1 MPESL
6 ATAARPIAE
15 AIRARGV
22 LLDEPNELYPELL
35 NVCGMNP
42 LDGHNS
48 SSRKQMFASHLG
60 QCLVINGSTE
70 KRIQSGT
77 EREFGKYTFSTRVP
91 VNCEVIR
98 IIDRYRET
106 YGQDSVLKRASDNP
120 ETVII
125 YEDVK
130 TKEIGCIT
138 VKGHMSNHSY
148 FGFRNKIT
156 PKLLEVNTHQNR
168 HLAAGDILTDSPSI
182 AENGGYKYGRE
193 CNIAYMSH
201 PATSEDGILI
211 SEKVLKEFGFKKYES
226 RVVEFGNKSFP
237 LNLYG
242 DEHNFKAFPDIGDY
256 IRPDGLLMAL
266 RPYEKSDQ
274 SYDRELAMIEQSI
287 YDLMEVDHVFDRLV
301 YADGPTG
308 RVVDIRVHHDIQ
320 ANNSPTPMGM
330 DTQAL
335 RYDQARR
342 IFYSEIVHE
351 WKRLE
356 RDRKESLRITPEF
369 HRLVVEALAVVQE
382 TKERVFKLYRK
393 APLDD
398 WRIEFVIEY
407 DVIPTIGFK
416 LTDSAG
422 GKGVVCHVV
431 PEDHMPIDADGNRAD
446 IVMDPNSTVSRMN
459 LSRKY
464 EQYINAH
471 SRDVTKQIRSW
482 FDIDAKDRDIIHK
495 VQTIERQNP
504 TLFEQAWKYLTGYY
518 EIVTPLM
525 EAWFSSNAYLKPHAE
540 HLADVIK
547 KGIYLW
553 KPTNCPRESTDI
565 VRMLEANYPSTYGPV
580 SYVGNTGLRR
590 TTKVPVRIGSV
601 YIILLEKTAD
611 DWSAVSSG
619 KTQHYGVLA
628 QVGNQDKYT
637 QPYRSQPIRAFGE
650 AEIRIAAS
658 YAGQRVT
665 AEIMDRNNNPET
677 HRSIVN
683 AILEADEPTAIF
695 NAVDRNLIPYGGSR
709 PLQLVKH
716 ILACYG
722 VRFVYKPY
730 EPPVVDWRTQPEQL
744 AAAIA
749 AKELHPSLTMH

>member
-1 MPESL
+1 MSEIQSSPTS
-6 ATAARPIAE
+6 IAS
-15 AIRARGV
+15 AVRRRGV
-22 LLDEPNELYPELL
+22 LRDEPNELHPELL

-42 LDGHNS
+42 LDAHNS

-60 QCLVINGSTE
+60 QCLVINGATE
-70 KRIQSGT
+70 KRLQSGT
-77 EREFGKYTFSTRVP
+77 EREFGKYTFSTKIP
-91 VNCEVIR
+91 VDCQVIQ

-106 YGQDSVLKRASDNP
+106 HGLDSVLKDKRDNP
-120 ETVII
+120 ETIII
-125 YEDVK
+125 YEDIK
-130 TKEIGCIT
+130 TKEVGY
-138 VKGHMSNHSY
+138 VSVEGHTSNHSY
-148 FGFRNKIT
+148 FGFKNKMS
-156 PKLLEVNTHQNR
+156 PE
-168 HLAAGDILTDSPSI
+168 LARLHRDSSIKAGTILTNSPSI
-182 AENGGYKYGRE
+182 DEDGNYKYGRE

-211 SEKVLKEFGFKKYES
+211 SQSVLREFGFKKYET

-242 DEHNFKAFPDIGDY
+242 DENIFKAFPDIGDY
-256 IRPDGLLMAL
+256 IRGDGLLMGL
-266 RPYEKSDQ
+266 RPYEKTDQ
-274 SYDRELAMIEQSI
+274 SYDRELALVEQSV

-308 RVVDIRVHHDIQ
+308 RVVDIRVHHDIK
-320 ANNSPTPMGM
+320 ATNSPTPIGM

-342 IFYSEIVHE
+342 IFYGEIVSV
-351 WKRLE
+351 WRRLE
-356 RDRKESLRITPEF
+356 RDRRESLRLTPEF
-369 HRLVVEALAVVQE
+369 HALVRDALAVVHE
-382 TKERVFKLYRK
+382 TNERVFKLYRK

-398 WRIEFVIEY
+398 WRIEFTIEY
-407 DVIPTIGFK
+407 DVVPTIGFK

-422 GKGVVCHVV
+422 GKGVICHVV
-431 PEDHMPIDADGNRAD
+431 PDDHMPMDADGNRAD

-459 LSRKY
+459 LSRIY

-471 SRDVTKQIRSW
+471 SRDVSKQIRHW
-482 FDIDAKDRDIIHK
+482 FGIGEHDRETIHK
-495 VQTIERQNP
+495 VQTIERQNKAV
-504 TLFEQAWKYLTGYY
+504 FDQAWNYLLGYY
-518 EIVTPLM
+518 EIVSPLM
-525 EAWFSSNAYLKPHAE
+525 HAWFIGGQYLRTQAE
-540 HLADVIK
+540 HLTEVIK
-547 KGIYLW
+547 KGIYIW
-553 KPTNCPRESTDI
+553 KPTNCPRESSDI
-565 VRMLEANYPSTYGPV
+565 VRMLEASYPSTYGPV
-580 SYVGNTGLRR
+580 TYVGNSGRR
-590 TTKVPVRIGSV
+590 VTTKVPVRIGSV

-628 QVGNQDKYT
+628 QVGNQDKYA

-665 AEIMDRNNNPET
+665 AEIMDRNNNPES
-677 HRSIVN
+677 HKSIVYS
-683 AILEADEPTAIF
+683 ILEAPEPTNIY
-695 NAVDRNLIPYGGSR
+695 NAVDRSKIPYGGSR

-730 EPPVVDWRTQPEQL
+730 VAPTVDYRPLPEQV
-744 AAAIA
+744 ATY
-749 AKELHPSLTMH
+749 HQSLTVH

>member
-1 MPESL
+1 MIETHITPI
-6 ATAARPIAE
+6 ATAVR
-15 AIRARGV
+15 RRGV
-22 LLDEPNELYPELL
+22 LRDEPNELYPELM

-42 LDGHNS
+42 LDAHNS

-60 QCLVINGSTE
+60 QCLVINGATE
-70 KRIQSGT
+70 KRLQSGT
-77 EREFGKYTFSTRVP
+77 EREFGKYTFSTKIP
-91 VNCEVIR
+91 VGCKVIKV
-98 IIDRYRET
+98 INRYRET
-106 YGQDSVLKRASDNP
+106 WGQDSVLKDKQDNP

-125 YEDVK
+125 YEDVQ
-130 TKEIGCIT
+130 TKEVGCVV
-138 VKGHMSNHSY
+138 VKQYTSNHSY
-148 FGFRNKIT
+148 FGFKNKIN
-156 PKLLEVNTHQNR
+156 PIVNQIHQDD
-168 HLAAGDILTDSPSI
+168 HLPAGTILTNSPSVEMTEGDAPMI
-182 AENGGYKYGRE
+182 KSYKYGRE

-211 SEKVLKEFGFKKYES
+211 SQKVLREFGFKKYET

-237 LNLYG
+237 LNTYG
-242 DEHNFKAFPDIGDY
+242 DENVFKAFPDIGES
-256 IRPDGLLMAL
+256 IRPDGLLMAF

-274 SYDRELAMIEQSI
+274 SYDRELALVEQSI
-287 YDLMEVDHVFDRLV
+287 YDLMEVDHVFDKLV
-301 YADGPTG
+301 YADGPGG
-308 RVVDIRVHHDIQ
+308 RVVDIRVHHDTK
-320 ANNSPTPMGM
+320 ATNSPTPIGM

-335 RYDQARR
+335 RYDAARR
-342 IFYSEIVHE
+342 IFYQDIVTE
-351 WKRLE
+351 WRRLE
-356 RDRKESLRITPEF
+356 RDRRESLKITPEF
-369 HRLVVEALAVVQE
+369 HRLVVEALAVVHE
-382 TKERVFKLYRK
+382 TQERVFKLYRK

-422 GKGVVCHVV
+422 GKGVICHVV
-431 PEDHMPIDADGNRAD
+431 PDDWMPTDADGNRAD

-471 SRDVTKQIRSW
+471 SRDVAKQIRTW
-482 FDIDAKDRDIIHK
+482 FGIDAKDRETIHK
-495 VQTIERQNP
+495 VQTIERQNKP
-504 TLFEQAWKYLTGYY
+504 LFDQAWKYLMGYY
-518 EIVTPLM
+518 QIVSPLM
-525 EAWFSSNAYLKPHAE
+525 QSWFDTGGYMRTSAE
-540 HLADVIK
+540 HLTEVIK
-547 KGIYLW
+547 NGIHIW
-553 KPTNCPRESTDI
+553 KPTNCPRESSDI

-580 SYVGNTGLRR
+580 TYVGNSGRR
-590 TTKVPVRIGSV
+590 VTTKVKVRIGSV

-619 KTQHYGVLA
+619 RTQHYGVLA

-677 HRSIVN
+677 HKAIVE
-683 AILEADEPTAIF
+683 AILDAEEPSNIY
-695 NAVDRNLIPYGGSR
+695 NAVDRTKIPYGGSR

-722 VRFVYKPY
+722 VRFVYTPY
-730 EPPVVDWRTQPEQL
+730 NAPKVDYRSLPQQTHH
-744 AAAIA
+744 A
-749 AKELHPSLTMH
+749 SLTMH

>member
-1 MPESL
+1 MPVSL
-6 ATAARPIAE
+6 ATSPTPIAE
-15 AIRARGV
+15 AIRQRGV
-22 LLDEPNELYPELL
+22 LREEPNELYPELM

-48 SSRKQMFASHLG
+48 SSRRQMFASHLG

-77 EREFGKYTFSTRVP
+77 EREFAKYTFSTKIP
-91 VNCEVIR
+91 VDCEVIKV
-98 IIDRYRET
+98 IDRYRET
-106 YGQDSVLKRASDNP
+106 YGQDSVLKTAKDNP

-125 YEDVK
+125 YEDVR
-130 TKEIGCIT
+130 TKEVGCVT
-138 VKGHMSNHSY
+138 VRGHTSNHSY
-148 FGFRNKIT
+148 FGFRNKVT
-156 PKLLEVNTHQNR
+156 TELANTRQNSS
-168 HLAAGDILTDSPSI
+168 LKAGTILTDSPSV

-242 DEHNFKAFPDIGDY
+242 DENNFKAFPDIGDY
-256 IRPDGLLMAL
+256 IRTDGLLMAL
-266 RPYEKSDQ
+266 RPYEKNDT

-320 ANNSPTPMGM
+320 ASNSPTPMGM

-342 IFYSEIVHE
+342 IYYSEIVHE

-356 RDRKESLRITPEF
+356 RERKESLRITPEF

-431 PEDHMPIDADGNRAD
+431 PDDWMPTDADGNRAD

-471 SRDVTKQIRSW
+471 SRDVVKQIRSW
-482 FDIDAKDRDIIHK
+482 FNVLENDRETIHK

-504 TLFEQAWKYLTGYY
+504 TLFSQAWNYLMSYY
-518 EIVTPLM
+518 EIVSPLM
-525 EAWFSSNAYLKPHAE
+525 HAQFEGGAYKRPQSE
-540 HLADVIK
+540 HMADVVK
-547 KGIYLW
+547 RGIYFW

-565 VRMLEANYPSTYGPV
+565 VRALEAGFPSTYGPV
-580 SYVGNTGLRR
+580 TYVGNSGRR
-590 TTKVPVRIGSV
+590 VLTKCRVRIGSV

-650 AEIRIAAS
+650 AEIRITAS

-677 HRSIVN
+677 HRTIVN
-683 AILEADEPTAIF
+683 ALLDAEEPTQIY

-716 ILACYG
+716 ILSCYG

-730 EPPVVDWRTQPEQL
+730 QPPVVDERPLPEQ
-744 AAAIA
+744 
-749 AKELHPSLTMH
+749 AKDYHPSVVMH